1 VGKSEQIYESNQI
14 QAYTL
19 LAAVILMTISICALD
34 HPVALAAS
42 ANEIDR
48 NATQALTTLY
58 RTTPGAKALADKAKG
73 VLIFPS
79 IVKGGFIVAGQY
91 GDGSLRERGR
101 TAGYYRSISASVGFQ
116 AGAQSFG
123 YVLFFM
129 DNDSLSYLDK
139 SDGWE
144 LGTGPSLV
152 VLDKGFGKN
161 LSTTTLQKGVYAYI
175 FDQKG
180 LMGGV
185 GIQGSK
191 ITRITPDK

>member
-1 VGKSEQIYESNQI
+1 MFLGVM
-14 QAYTL
+14 
-19 LAAVILMTISICALD
+19 LAAASLWCLVPTIALGATASEINSSSTA
-34 HPVALAAS
+34 AL
-42 ANEIDR
+42 N
-48 NATQALTTLY
+48 NLY
-58 RTTPGAKALADKAKG
+58 RNTPGARALGNKSKG
-73 VLIFPS
+73 ILIFPN
-79 IVKGGFIVAGQY
+79 IVKGGFIVAGQH
-91 GDGSLRERGR
+91 GDGALRERGR
-101 TAGYYRSISASVGFQ
+101 TVGYYRSVAASVGFQ
-116 AGAQSFG
+116 AGAQAFG

-129 DNDSLSYLDK
+129 DNDSLRYLDE

-191 ITRITPDK
+191 ITKITPGQ